1 MTLVFIGDSITEDG
15 RRRDDP
21 QDLGVGYVSRVAA
34 QRRAVGVEERI
45 VNSGVGGDR
54 AIDLVERW
62 ERDCLA
68 HEPEL
73 VSIHVGI
80 NDTWRR
86 YDGGEA
92 TSTEDFAERYRAL
105 LERTAP
111 TGARLV
117 LIEPFLLALTPE
129 QAGWREDLDPKIQ
142 VVRRLAESYGLPL
155 VATDGPFAQA
165 VATSGL
171 GPQAWAYDG
180 VHPTPAGHDLLA
192 EAWLKV
198 VHLR

>member
-21 QDLGVGYVSRVAA
+21 RDLGVGYVSRVAA
-34 QRRAVGVEERI
+34 RRRDAGLDERI

-92 TSTEDFAERYRAL
+92 TSTEEFADRYRGL

-111 TGARLV
+111 SGARLV

-129 QAGWREDLDPKIQ
+129 QARWREDLDPKIA
-142 VVRRLAESYGLPL
+142 VVRGLAAEFGAAL
-155 VATDGPFAQA
+155 VEADRAFAA
-165 VATSGL
+165 EGGRRDPAEL
-171 GPQAWAYDG
+171 LFDG
-180 VHPTPAGHDLLA
+180 VHPTDAGRDLLA
-192 EAWLKV
+192 HAWTEAV
-198 VHLR
+198 TV

>member
-21 QDLGVGYVSRVAA
+21 HDLGVGYVSRVAA
-34 QRRAVGVEERI
+34 RRRAAGLDERI

-54 AIDLVERW
+54 AVDLVARW

-68 HEPEL
+68 HEPGL

-92 TSTEDFAERYRAL
+92 TSTEEFAERYRGL
-105 LERTAP
+105 LERTAA

-129 QAGWREDLDPKIQ
+129 QAGWREDLDPKIA
-142 VVRRLAESYGLPL
+142 VVRGLAGEFGATL
-155 VATDGPFAQA
+155 VEADAAFAEEGERSDPA
-165 VATSGL
+165 AL
-171 GPQAWAYDG
+171 LFDG
-180 VHPTPAGHDLLA
+180 VHPTDAGRDLLA
-192 EAWLKV
+192 RVWTEAV
-198 VHLR
+198 AV